1 MHHESFVSFLI
12 VIFLSCDRLIYSSH
26 PNLYSWLYQKT
37 FTWVV
42 LTSPWVVSILIVVP
56 MWTSG
61 LEHYPDVP
69 NACIHFLNNVAAVLS
84 PILTYFIP
92 CVIVAILTFLL
103 LLRFSQ
109 KNNDRFDTN
118 RVSTYNNMFEN
129 EESRVPCSPVHALSD
144 MEKRNLAG
152 PNDNT
157 RNVTEGFPRT
167 FIRQDTTC
175 SSIDRNDRKLAK
187 RKVYAVCKINA
198 LYCIMWFPFQ
208 FVSLLLSVCRSSS
221 CVPSSTMIHII
232 TLLAATSSAVA
243 PLVWFNDRELRDNLK
258 SIPGRIVRLKY
269 SFSKSPKTV
278 DPQDSIQSEETFV

>member
-1 MHHESFVSFLI
+1 MNNELPDPSLTFLSNIWNNRSTERGIMFNDSEHEDNMTWIFGQPQEFYPTIPHYDQNQHEAYLTNIHKHSATYTGFLACCTFLVNLVVIISISVNIKTRSDAFYKQVINFSITNIVIAIFILPLTVYQILFIWEIGKFMCSLFVIADVVIPFVSFLI
-12 VIFLSCDRLIYSSH
+12 VILLSCDRLIYSSH

-56 MWTSG
+56 LWTSG

-118 RVSTYNNMFEN
+118 RVST
-129 EESRVPCSPVHALSD
+129 
-144 MEKRNLAG
+144 
-152 PNDNT
+152 
-157 RNVTEGFPRT
+157 
-167 FIRQDTTC
+167 
-175 SSIDRNDRKLAK
+175 
-187 RKVYAVCKINA
+187 
-198 LYCIMWFPFQ
+198 
-208 FVSLLLSVCRSSS
+208 
-221 CVPSSTMIHII
+221 
-232 TLLAATSSAVA
+232 
-243 PLVWFNDRELRDNLK
+243 
-258 SIPGRIVRLKY
+258 
-269 SFSKSPKTV
+269 
-278 DPQDSIQSEETFV
+278 